1 MSVRKAPVKLAWI
14 LCLLTLMS
22 VQWGCRTLRTN
33 RHTRNLTL
41 ARQLSR
47 RGAGLL
53 EQENFREA
61 GPLFGEALEHS
72 PADERAHWGMAQVCW
87 QRGERAR
94 AIEHMATAGELDGQN
109 PDFFV
114 RLGEMHLASGNLDE
128 AIKQADMVLRQ
139 KRQHSRAWALKGAVH
154 KARQEYED
162 SLDCYQLALTHD
174 SGDAQAR
181 IEVAEIYR
189 SLGKPHRALATIE
202 YLADG
207 HTMGALPA
215 RAWMLKGQA
224 LSDLGEQTDAQ
235 DCLRQA
241 SMYADPNDTNLL
253 LQLAT
258 EQHKSG
264 NSGEARLLL
273 GMVLRNSPNDPG
285 ALGLQGLIGDSFQSD
300 GPTLP
305 GLPAGQRSALK

>member
-1 MSVRKAPVKLAWI
+1 
-14 LCLLTLMS
+14 MS

-53 EQENFREA
+53 EQENYREA

-72 PADERAHWGMAQVCW
+72 AADERAHWGMAQVCW
-87 QRGERAR
+87 QRGEHER
-94 AIEHMATAGELDGQN
+94 AIDHMAKAGELDGQN

-128 AIKQADMVLRQ
+128 ALKQADMVLRQ
-139 KRQHSRAWALKGAVH
+139 KRQHSLAWALKGAVH
-154 KARQEYED
+154 KARALREVDPKTREDEYNAA
-162 SLDCYQLALTHD
+162 LDCYQLALTHD
-174 SGDAQAR
+174 SNNSAAR
-181 IEVAEIYR
+181 IQVAEIYR
-189 SLGKPHRALATIE
+189 SIGKPHRALATID

-207 HTMGALPA
+207 HTIQSLPA
-215 RAWMLKGQA
+215 RAWMVKGQA
-224 LSDLGEQTDAQ
+224 LSDLGEGTDAQ

-241 SMYADPNDTNLL
+241 SMCADPADNELL
-253 LQLAT
+253 LRLAH
-258 EQHKSG
+258 EQHKTG

-273 GMVLRNSPNDPG
+273 GMVLRNNPNDPG
-285 ALGLQGLIGDSFQSD
+285 ALGLQGQIGDSFQSD
-300 GPTLP
+300 EHFLQGI
-305 GLPAGQRSALK
+305 PAAQRTAPKK